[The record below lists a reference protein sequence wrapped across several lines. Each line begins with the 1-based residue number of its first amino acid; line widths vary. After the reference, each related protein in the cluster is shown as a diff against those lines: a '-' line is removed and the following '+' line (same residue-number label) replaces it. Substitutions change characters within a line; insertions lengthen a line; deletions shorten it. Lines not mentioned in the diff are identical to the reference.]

1 MAYQGNQP
9 ALNYISFAQQ
19 TFTIVNSQTAY
30 TLDHSVSNGK
40 DILLYIN
47 NVKQIEGSSAA
58 YTASG
63 TTLTLSSALTNGTDT
78 MYCVFIGKAVQ
89 TVNPPSGSVGSSQV
103 AASIISGQTALG
115 ATPADT
121 DELLISDAGTLKRVD
136 FSHLKSSN
144 APVFYAY
151 ESTGKTLTNNA
162 FTKITFDEEVVDAD
176 GIYDTS
182 NSRVTFGETGRF
194 VLAVRLNVSNAGTN
208 FKTVRIYRNGSGWRD
223 VFTDYFSNDG
233 DLNINAYCL
242 LNNEN
247 TTDYYE
253 VYVYQ
258 NSGSDKTTSGGMH
271 AQFFA
276 GYKIIE

>member
-1 MAYQGNQP
+1 MTSILKADTIQDTDGN
-9 ALNYISFAQQ
+9 NIINENSN
-19 TFTIVNSQTAY
+19 TITI
-30 TLDHSVSNGK
+30 G
-40 DILLYIN
+40 
-47 NVKQIEGSSAA
+47 
-58 YTASG
+58 ASG
-63 TTLTLSSALTNGTDT
+63 DTTN
-78 MYCVFIGKAVQ
+78 
-89 TVNPPSGSVGSSQV
+89 
-103 AASIISGQTALG
+103 II
-115 ATPADT
+115 
-121 DELLISDAGTLKRVD
+121 GTLQNNGAAVGNT
-136 FSHLKSSN
+136 N